1 MLSDIPEQGYKVLH
15 SRTTDTYKAL
25 GIDYLNFNPSTASH
39 AVIRSDYHSYTQ
51 HRYKNLPS
59 PYKVNL
65 QTRLKYARDLAD

>member
-39 AVIRSDYHSYTQ
+39 AVIRSDYHAYTQ
-51 HRYKNLPS
+51 PRYKRTCRLR
-59 PYKVNL
+59 
-65 QTRLKYARDLAD
+65 TRSTGAPV